1 MIASWMGYCVL
12 CAAGLSLAAVI
23 AERLLLIGR
32 GPVRYAW
39 VVAVVL
45 SLVMPGLAFRF
56 APRPAAVDLPASVDA
71 TLPID
76 SIVPVSPSAPAPI
89 ALPSPATAARWS
101 WRRAVERAD
110 APLIIAWLVM
120 SVAIAV
126 YLVGGI
132 ALLAWIRR
140 RWEQQL
146 VLGVP
151 VLVSA
156 DTGPAVVAG
165 LAPAIVVPK
174 WALDL
179 EPSRLSLMLRHE
191 QEHQRARDGQL
202 LFLAQFALVAMPWN
216 AALWWQLRRLRVAVE
231 LDCDARVLGSTDA
244 RTYGDLLL
252 DVVRPGRRSRFM
264 VATAFA
270 ERATQLERRIR
281 VMTRRRDRV
290 SRGAQTVAVS
300 IALASVTT
308 AWIAPRPAGPPRYVA
323 PRTPADS
330 LSVLSTPQLPP
341 VADIPRR
348 DTTRVAAPMPREVAV
363 PPRPPRADVRP
374 ETTSVRDTAVAVAD
388 TNPVRGGRGGGPGG
402 RGGPPMRDPA
412 QIVES
417 VFRRLF
423 EGISLSADQESKAR
437 TLLAQLV
444 QAELAQ
450 ADSVRPAALA
460 FVSERLAVQ
469 ARRDSALVAV
479 LSTDADRET
488 LRARLAAGG
497 GRGQRGAVPD
507 SMGGQR
513 SGGMR
518 AGGRSEVPPVAGSPG
533 GRGVGNPPLDFSA
546 LLPQMVDNLFHR
558 LFDGIT
564 LTPDQEANA
573 RAIIGKA
580 QTDLAAI
587 RVPTPPPAILR
598 QLGFDYAR
606 GGSGLVVAVSEAG
619 EAALIALVTNE
630 ADRET
635 LRHRMLVG
643 GRLFGAPRPPQ

>member
-12 CAAGLSLAAVI
+12 CAAGLALAAVI
-23 AERLLLIGR
+23 AERLLLMGR
-32 GPVRYAW
+32 GPVRHVW

-45 SLVMPGLAFRF
+45 SLVIPVLAFHF
-56 APRPAAVDLPASVDA
+56 AQRPASVDPSARVNA

-76 SIVPVSPSAPAPI
+76 SIVSAGSSAPAPI
-89 ALPSPATAARWS
+89 AVRSPPTAARWS
-101 WRRAVERAD
+101 WKRAVERAD
-110 APLIIAWLVM
+110 APLIVAWLAM
-120 SVAIAV
+120 SVAIGL

-165 LAPAIVVPK
+165 LAPAIVMPK

-179 EPSRLSLMLRHE
+179 EASRLSLMLRHE

-202 LFLAQFALVAMPWN
+202 LFVAQFALVAMPWN

-290 SRGAQTVAVS
+290 SRGARTVAVA
-300 IALASVTT
+300 IGLAAVTT
-308 AWIAPRPAGPPRYVA
+308 AWIAPRPAGPTQRVA
-323 PRTPADS
+323 PHTTLDS
-330 LSVLSTPQLPP
+330 LSAALAPALLP
-341 VADIPRR
+341 VADIPRSDTPSVAAAIPRVVTSPPRPSRLEVRPDTTRMR
-348 DTTRVAAPMPREVAV
+348 DTT
-363 PPRPPRADVRP
+363 
-374 ETTSVRDTAVAVAD
+374 VAVAD
-388 TNPVRGGRGGGPGG
+388 TNPVRGGRGGGVGG
-402 RGGPPMRDPA
+402 RGGPPVRDPA

-417 VFRRLF
+417 IFSRLF
-423 EGISLSADQESKAR
+423 DGISLSADQQSRAR
-437 TLLAQLV
+437 ALIAQLV

-450 ADSVRPAALA
+450 ADSMRPATLA
-460 FVSERLAVQ
+460 FVSERVAVQ
-469 ARRDSALVAV
+469 ARRDSALVAI
-479 LSTDADRET
+479 LSTDADRAT
-488 LRARLAAGG
+488 LRTRMAAGG
-497 GRGQRGAVPD
+497 GRGQRGAIPD
-507 SMGGQR
+507 SAGGQR

-518 AGGRSEVPPVAGSPG
+518 AGGRSEVPPVVGSPG
-533 GRGVGNPPLDFSA
+533 GRGAGNPPLDFSA

-564 LTPDQEANA
+564 LTSEQEASA

-587 RVPTPPPAILR
+587 RPPTPAPAILR
-598 QLGFDYAR
+598 QLGFDFAR
-606 GGSGLVVAVSEAG
+606 GGSGLIVAVSEAG
-619 EAALIALVTNE
+619 EAALVALVTNE
-630 ADRET
+630 ADRDT
-635 LRHRMLVG
+635 LRRRMLVG
-643 GRLFGAPRPPQ
+643 GRMFGAPRPPQ